1 MHWPEVTLRLALIAA
16 LSAAIVCGVS
26 VWITAPLS
34 LLATAATAELAI
46 RPYAN
51 NMADRL
57 LLSCGAIVTIL
68 IIAGIALNLTPW
80 GLTQTTW
87 GATWLAVSI
96 GVLICRRGTATGV
109 PRLPSE
115 MRSLSLWGAMAL
127 AAVIIVGAVTLALA
141 GVRRSAE
148 QPDLAFSLIS
158 KSTNSVV
165 VEVEATSFSGS
176 YYIVTASS
184 GSAAHQYSSPL
195 LTIRAGGAG
204 ERVRERIPINGS
216 GTWTIDLDSA
226 HSGTTVRR
234 LKVNFG

>member
-1 MHWPEVTLRLALIAA
+1 MLRLALIAA
-16 LSAAIVCGVS
+16 LFAAIVSGVS

-34 LLATAATAELAI
+34 LLATTATAELAV

-68 IIAGIALNLTPW
+68 ITAGIVLNLTPW
-80 GLTQTTW
+80 GLTQATW
-87 GATWLAVSI
+87 GATWLAASI
-96 GVLICRRGTATGV
+96 GVLIWRRGTPTGV
-109 PRLPSE
+109 PRVPSE

-127 AAVIIVGAVTLALA
+127 AAVIIVGAVALALA
-141 GVRRSAE
+141 GVRRSAQ

-176 YYIVTASS
+176 YHIVTASS
-184 GSAAHQYSSPL
+184 EPAAHQYSSPL
-195 LTIRAGGAG
+195 LTIRAGGGG
-204 ERVRERIPINGS
+204 ERVRERIPINGP
-216 GTWTIDLDSA
+216 GTWTIDLNSA
-226 HSGTTVRR
+226 DGGATVRW
-234 LKVNFG
+234 LKVDLG